1 MKFLIVRFSSIGD
14 IVLTSP
20 VVRCLKQQVK
30 DAEVHFITKKN
41 FAPVIEHNP
50 FIDKKIYL
58 EEDLDALIPQLKTE
72 NYDFVIDL
80 HHNFRTLGL
89 KRQLGVKSFSFNKL
103 NIEKWLL
110 VNLKI
115 NRLPA
120 MHIVDRYMETVKSF
134 GVVNDGKGLDYFIS
148 QEDGKAIERLPQ
160 IFQPGYIAFVI
171 GAMHNTKKLPVE
183 KIVSIISKINRPVL
197 LMGGKEDSV
206 AADQIISDIQTH
218 TSNNIPISIGTEN
231 IFNACGKF
239 SLNESAALIKHSEKV
254 ITHDTGLMHI
264 AAAFKK
270 EIISVWGNTIP
281 EFGMYPYYGDF
292 EKRNLKFEIKGLS
305 CRPCSKIG
313 FDKCPQGHFKCMM
326 LQDENGIAEAANRT
340 PTVF

>member
-20 VVRCLKQQVK
+20 VVRCVKQQLK
-30 DAEVHFITKKN
+30 DAEVHYLTKKS
-41 FAPVIEHNP
+41 FAAVIEHNP

-58 EEDLDALIPQLKTE
+58 DKEIDEIIPVLKAE
-72 NYDFVIDL
+72 KYDVVIDL
-80 HHNFRTLGL
+80 HHNLRTLKL
-89 KRQLGVKSFSFNKL
+89 KRALGVKSFSFNKL
-103 NIEKWLL
+103 KIEKWVM

-115 NRLPA
+115 NQLPA
-120 MHIVDRYMETVKSF
+120 VHIVDRYMETVKTF

-148 QEDGKAIERLPQ
+148 QEDGKAIEKLPPAL
-160 IFQPGYIAFVI
+160 QPGYIGFVI
-171 GAMHNTKKLPVE
+171 GAKHNTKKLPAE
-183 KIVSIISKINRPVL
+183 KIISIISKINRPVL
-197 LMGGKEDSV
+197 LMGGKEDFEE
-206 AADQIISDIQTH
+206 AEKIITVLQQETVNRRPE
-218 TSNNIPISIGTEN
+218 TL
-231 IFNACGKF
+231 FNACGKF
-239 SLNESAALIKHSEKV
+239 SLNESAALVKHSEKI

-292 EKRNLKFEIKGLS
+292 EKRNTKFEVLGLP

-313 FDKCPQGHFKCMM
+313 YEKCPRGHFKCMR
-326 LQDENGIAEAANRT
+326 LQDENGIATEANRT
-340 PTVF
+340 ATEF

>member
-1 MKFLIVRFSSIGD
+1 MKFLIIRFSSIGD

-30 DAEVHFITKKN
+30 DAEVHFITKKS
-41 FAPVIEHNP
+41 FAAVIENNP

-58 EEDLDALIPQLKTE
+58 EGEIDDMIPQLKKE

-80 HHNFRTLGL
+80 HHNLRTLGL

-115 NRLPA
+115 NNLPSV
-120 MHIVDRYMETVKSF
+120 HIVDRYMETVKSF
-134 GVVNDGKGLDYFIS
+134 GVVNDGKGLDYFIA
-148 QEDGKAIERLPQ
+148 QQDGNAIEKLPQ

-171 GAMHNTKKLPVE
+171 GAKHNTKKLPAE
-183 KIVSIISKINRPVL
+183 KIISIIGKINRPVL
-197 LMGGKEDSV
+197 LMGGKEDFDE
-206 AADQIISDIQTH
+206 AEKIISAIQHQT
-218 TSNNIPISIGTEN
+218 

-239 SLNESAALIKHSEKV
+239 SLNESAALIKHAEKV

-292 EKRNLKFEIKGLS
+292 EMRNSKFEIKGLS

-313 FDKCPQGHFKCMM
+313 FDKCPRGHFKCMM
-326 LQDENGIAEAANRT
+326 LQDENGIATEANRT
-340 PTVF
+340 PTGF

>member
-1 MKFLIVRFSSIGD
+1 MKFLLIRFSSIGD

-41 FAPVIEHNP
+41 FASVIEHNP

-58 EEDLDALIPQLKTE
+58 EDDLDALIPQLKKE

-89 KRQLGVKSFSFNKL
+89 KRKLGVKSFSFNKL

-115 NRLPA
+115 NRMPA

-134 GVVNDGKGLDYFIS
+134 GVVNDGKGLDYFIAL
-148 QEDGKAIERLPQ
+148 EDGKAIDKLPQ
-160 IFQPGYIAFVI
+160 PFQTGYIAFVI
-171 GAMHNTKKLPVE
+171 GAKHNTKKLPVE

-206 AADQIISDIQTH
+206 VADQIISGIQTH
-218 TSNNIPISIGTEN
+218 TSNNIPISFRTEN

-239 SLNESAALIKHSEKV
+239 SLNESAALIKQSEKV

-292 EKRNLKFEIKGLS
+292 ETRNSKFEIKGLS

-313 FDKCPQGHFKCMM
+313 FAKCPQGHFKCMR
-326 LQDENGIAEAANRT
+326 LHDENEIAEEANRT

>member
-30 DAEVHFITKKN
+30 DAEVHFLTKRS
-41 FAPVIEHNP
+41 FAAVIQHNT

-58 EEDLDALIPQLKTE
+58 EGELDDLIPQLKNE
-72 NYDFVIDL
+72 KYDYVIDL
-80 HHNFRTLGL
+80 HHNLRTLKL
-89 KRQLGVKSFSFNKL
+89 KRALGVKSFSFNKL
-103 NIEKWLL
+103 NVEKWLM
-110 VNLKI
+110 VNLKM

-148 QEDGKAIERLPQ
+148 QEDGKVIEKLPQ
-160 IFQPGYIAFVI
+160 LFQPGYIAFVI
-171 GAMHNTKKLPVE
+171 GAKHNTKKLPLE
-183 KIVSIISKINRPVL
+183 KIVSIIGKIHKPVL
-197 LMGGKEDSV
+197 LMGGKEDFEE
-206 AADQIISDIQTH
+206 AEQIISKAQ
-218 TSNNIPISIGTEN
+218 SEN
-231 IFNACGKF
+231 VLNGCGKF
-239 SLNESAALIKHSEKV
+239 SLNESAAVVKHAEKV
-254 ITHDTGLMHI
+254 ISHDTGLMHI

-292 EKRNLKFEIKGLS
+292 EKRNSKFEVLGLS

-313 FDKCPQGHFKCMM
+313 FEKCPRGHFKCMK
-326 LQDENGIAEAANRT
+326 LQDEDGIATEANRT
-340 PTVF
+340 ATEF